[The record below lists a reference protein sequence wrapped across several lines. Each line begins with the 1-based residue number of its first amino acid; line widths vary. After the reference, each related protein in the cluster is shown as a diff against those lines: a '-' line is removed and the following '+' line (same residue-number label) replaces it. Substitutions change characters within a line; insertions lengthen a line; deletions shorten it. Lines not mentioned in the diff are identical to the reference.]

1 LVLTVAGI
9 LYGLYRYRIGH
20 LLRIQRV
27 RNSISAD
34 LHDELGSSLSGIS
47 IMGILAKQNIP
58 EDHPSTPFITRILE
72 ETHQISGSL
81 DDIVWSI
88 GSNNDTLGSTIARMT
103 RYAAELFEAKQIK
116 YRFTLPENMEG
127 IRLSMEHRR
136 NLYLIFKESTNNL
149 VKYSRCTL
157 ASVHIQVVNKTFSL
171 TLTDNGVGFDPAI
184 QNDRNGIRNMKDRT
198 ARLHGELVVESIAGE
213 GTTIHLTFPMRD

>member
-1 LVLTVAGI
+1 
-9 LYGLYRYRIGH
+9 
-20 LLRIQRV
+20 
-27 RNSISAD
+27 
-34 LHDELGSSLSGIS
+34 
-47 IMGILAKQNIP
+47 MGTLAKQNIP

-116 YRFTLPENMEG
+116 YSFTLPEHMEG

-149 VKYSRCTL
+149 VKYSQCTF
-157 ASVHIQVVNKTFSL
+157 ATVNIQIVNKNLSL
-171 TLTDNGVGFDPAI
+171 TLTDNGIGFDTAI
-184 QNDRNGIRNMKDRT
+184 QRDRNGISNMKDRST
-198 ARLHGELVVESIAGE
+198 KLSGQLVVESRRGE
-213 GTTIHLTFPMRD
+213 GTAIHLTFPMKE